1 MPHSLRLATTLL
13 CTVISCSAAGSAFAV
28 VTGARD
34 PKTTMIRDDDLFP
47 RPAAVRKQVRFW
59 RKIFYEYPSTTVV
72 VHDAF
77 DPDRVV
83 ELIDYAPSEKNK
95 NAFTVPRKDRD
106 GVTTRN
112 LKQYLSAAEHF
123 AREGEAAIQR
133 GEAEKRLFEAYRTSP
148 VALQRLYKGE
158 VKLRSQSGLAD
169 DFIFASKNAQV
180 HLPTMEKIFL
190 RYGVPTILTRLPFV
204 ESMFNLR
211 ARSKVGA
218 SGIWQFMPQTARHYI
233 FVNNLIDERNSPEKS
248 TKAAAQFLANN
259 YRMLGSWPLAITAYN
274 HGVVGMAKAVKKLGT
289 KDIGSIV
296 ETYTSPSFGFASRS
310 FYSEFL
316 AAADSYDR
324 LYRQKKIP
332 KADPTIATS
341 SVILQHPISVA
352 QLVQNTTLSKE
363 ILASLNPCLLDTALS
378 SGYQRPLPAFYE
390 IKVPKRQAKAIK
402 LGIRTF
408 QAKRYARR

>member
-1 MPHSLRLATTLL
+1 
-13 CTVISCSAAGSAFAV
+13 
-28 VTGARD
+28 
-34 PKTTMIRDDDLFP
+34 MIRDDDLFP

-83 ELIDYAPSEKNK
+83 EFIDYSPSEKNK
-95 NAFTVPRKDRD
+95 NSFTVPRKDRD
-106 GVTTRN
+106 EVTTRN

-123 AREGEAAIQR
+123 AKEGEAALQR
-133 GEAEKRLFEAYRTSP
+133 GEAEKRLFEAYRSSP
-148 VALQRLYKGE
+148 AALQRLYKGE
-158 VKLRSQSGLAD
+158 VKLRAQSGLAD

-296 ETYTSPSFGFASRS
+296 ETYKSPSFGFASRS

-332 KADPTIATS
+332 KADPSILTS

-363 ILASLNPCLLDTALS
+363 NLASLNPCLLDTALS
-378 SGYQRPLPAFYE
+378 AGFQRPLPAFYE

>member
-1 MPHSLRLATTLL
+1 MLSSFRLTITLL
-13 CTVISCSAAGSAFAV
+13 CTVISCTAADRAFAV
-28 VTGARD
+28 VTGTRD
-34 PKTTMIRDDDLFP
+34 PKSTNIRDDDLFP

-59 RKIFYEYPSTTVV
+59 RKIFYEYPSTTMM

-83 ELIDYAPSEKNK
+83 DIINNSPSDKNK
-95 NAFTVPRKDRD
+95 NSFTVTRKDRN
-106 GVTTRN
+106 GISALN
-112 LKQYLSAAEHF
+112 LKQYLTAAENF
-123 AREGEAAIQR
+123 AREGQSAVRR
-133 GEAEKRLFEAYRTSP
+133 GEAEKRLFEAYRSSP
-148 VALQRLYKGE
+148 AALQRLYKGE
-158 VKLRSQSGLAD
+158 VKLRAQSGLAD
-169 DFIFASKNAQV
+169 DFIYASKNAQV

-274 HGVVGMAKAVKKLGT
+274 HGVVGMVKAVKKLGT
-289 KDIGSIV
+289 KDIGAIV

-316 AAADSYDR
+316 AASDSYDR

-332 KADPTIATS
+332 KPDPIIATK

-352 QLVQNTTLSKE
+352 QLVQNTALSKD
-363 ILASLNPCLLDTALS
+363 ILSSLNPCLLEKALS
-378 SGYQRPLPAFYE
+378 SAYQRPLPAYYE
-390 IKVPKRQAKAIK
+390 IKVPKWQAKAIK
-402 LGIRTF
+402 LGIRNF
-408 QAKRYARR
+408 QAKHYARR